1 MYPGAASL
9 SAHLPRAAG
18 FSRTSFV
25 QMPDI
30 THRQGDAGQSPEGVE
45 PHTCQNG
52 WCQKDRSNR
61 CWRGCAEKPLC
72 AFGRNVNGCGHWKPV
87 WSFLRKLN
95 TISSGDFTG
104 YLPKANENST
114 LKREVHPC
122 VHCSVVCSSVL
133 LLHVA
138 SVGRG
143 CLCRW
148 RSPQSEPY
156 PRRATSVSVGCQ
168 ACEGGKMDD
177 LGE

>member
-1 MYPGAASL
+1 MRPL
-9 SAHLPRAAG
+9 E
-18 FSRTSFV
+18 TS
-25 QMPDI
+25 
-30 THRQGDAGQSPEGVE
+30 VE
-45 PHTCQNG
+45 FPKKIKYKT
-52 WCQKDRSNR
+52 
-61 CWRGCAEKPLC
+61 
-72 AFGRNVNGCGHWKPV
+72 
-87 WSFLRKLN
+87 
-95 TISSGDFTG
+95 TISSGDFAG
-104 YLPKANENST
+104 YLPKLNENST

-168 ACEGGKMDD
+168 ACEGEKRED
-177 LGE
+177 LGEVTKPMRPVLEKLEKRALMGLPLPAPS